1 MAHLVLIR
9 HGKTEFN
16 QQPKRFTG
24 FTDVSIS
31 KEGTVDAQIV
41 GQKLKKTGI
50 QFAAAYTS
58 WLQRAWQT
66 LDIVLP
72 IIGQGDLEVIK
83 HPFLNERHYGD
94 LQTHYHTEM
103 IGKFGEEQVQTWR
116 RSYAVRPPGGESLE
130 DVVYRAS
137 HYLETEILPRVKN
150 GENIL
155 ISAHGNSIRAIIKY
169 LDGVS
174 DKEIVGREIEYTVPL
189 FYEF

>member
-16 QQPKRFTG
+16 QEPKRFTG

-41 GQKLKKTGI
+41 GQKLKETGI
-50 QFAAAYTS
+50 QFSVAYTS
-58 WLQRAWQT
+58 WLKRAWET

-72 IIGQGDLEVIK
+72 IIGQADLEIIK

-94 LQTHYHTEM
+94 LQTRYHREM
-103 IGKFGEEQVQTWR
+103 AGKYSAEQVHTWR
-116 RSYAVRPPGGESLE
+116 RSYSIRPPGGESLE
-130 DVVYRAS
+130 DVVFRAGN
-137 HYLETEILPRVKN
+137 YLETEILPRVKN
-150 GENIL
+150 GENVL
-155 ISAHGNSIRAIIKY
+155 VSAHGNSIRAMIKY
-169 LDGVS
+169 LDNVS
-174 DKEIVGREIEYTVPL
+174 DDDIVGREIEYTVPL